1 MADKSW
7 KAQAMRSLGDEQR
20 RMLLADLAR
29 RIVALRMQ
37 QATNRLSA
45 TSELLAARRALA
57 RLKTILH
64 EKVVHDGQAAAKAAS
79 DTARKARVD
88 GLKAAT
94 QARRQLIEQNEK
106 ARQAATERKAKGK
119 PKAEK
124 SKGKAG
130 SAKK

>member
-7 KAQAMRSLGDEQR
+7 KAPAMRSLGDEQR

-29 RIVALRMQ
+29 RIVDLRMQ

-57 RLKTILH
+57 RLKTIMH
-64 EKVVHDGQAAAKAAS
+64 EGSVRERQAAEKAAAAS
-79 DTARKARVD
+79 EKKAFIE
-88 GLKAAT
+88 GLKAET
-94 QARRQLIEQNEK
+94 QARRDLVAQNEK
-106 ARQAATERKAKGK
+106 ARQAALEKKAKGK

-124 SKGKAG
+124 AKGKSGAG
-130 SAKK
+130 KK

>member
-29 RIVALRMQ
+29 RIVDLRMQ

-64 EKVVHDGQAAAKAAS
+64 E
-79 DTARKARVD
+79 
-88 GLKAAT
+88 
-94 QARRQLIEQNEK
+94 
-106 ARQAATERKAKGK
+106 
-119 PKAEK
+119 
-124 SKGKAG
+124 
-130 SAKK
+130 

>member
-29 RIVALRMQ
+29 RIVDLRMQ

-64 EKVVHDGQAAAKAAS
+64 EKTVHEGQAAAKSAF
-79 DTARKARVD
+79 DNARKSKVE

-106 ARQAATERKAKGK
+106 ARQAAMERKAKGK

-124 SKGKAG
+124 AKGKSG
-130 SAKK
+130 TGKK

>member
-7 KAQAMRSLGDEQR
+7 KAQAMRTLGEEQR
-20 RMLLADLAR
+20 RLLLADLAR
-29 RIVALRMQ
+29 RIVDLRLQ

-64 EKVVHDGQAAAKAAS
+64 EGSVKERQEAEKAAELAAAKA
-79 DTARKARVD
+79 KVE

-94 QARRQLIEQNEK
+94 VARRQLVEANEK
-106 ARQAATERKAKGK
+106 ARQAAMEKKAKGK

-124 SKGKAG
+124 AKAKAG
-130 SAKK
+130 AKK

>member
-7 KAQAMRSLGDEQR
+7 KPQAMRSLGDEQR
-20 RMLLADLAR
+20 RLLLADLAR
-29 RIVALRMQ
+29 RIVDLRLQ

-64 EKVVHDGQAAAKAAS
+64 EGSVKERQDAEKAAEVAAAKA
-79 DTARKARVD
+79 KVD

-94 QARRQLIEQNEK
+94 VARRQLIETNEK
-106 ARQAATERKAKGK
+106 ARQAAMEKKAKGK

-124 SKGKAG
+124 AKAKAG
-130 SAKK
+130 AKK

>member
-20 RMLLADLAR
+20 RLLLADLAR
-29 RIVALRMQ
+29 RIVDLRLQ

-57 RLKTILH
+57 RLKTILQEGSLKERQEA
-64 EKVVHDGQAAAKAAS
+64 EKQAAAAAAKA
-79 DTARKARVD
+79 KVE

-94 QARRQLIEQNEK
+94 LARRQLVEANEK
-106 ARQAATERKAKGK
+106 ARIAALEKKAKGK

-124 SKGKAG
+124 AKAKAG
-130 SAKK
+130 AKK